1 MTVVAGQVR
10 LRVLSQEM
18 AGLELPVVGDQ
29 ATIGRLSGND
39 ICLPLDLR
47 VSRRHALLR
56 RTSEG
61 WLLEDLGS
69 ANGTYIGQRRV
80 HGPTLVQPGDQIRV
94 GRTWLEF
101 ISGRP
106 KPEEVPQVEFVGEY
120 LPSAEDEA
128 TGAKVVYSVDAEAP
142 LAPPGESVPELQE
155 RLEVLTQVSR
165 ALSETLDLNELLE
178 KATDLLMQ
186 VVPAERAF
194 VVLAER
200 GEFVPRV
207 VRHREPVPR
216 SGGPV
221 TLSRNIVERAAR
233 ERRVILTSDATTDER
248 FADLASVR
256 DFQIRSAISAP
267 LIRRGDVLGVLFL
280 DTTSGTHI
288 FTENDVALVRTIA
301 AQAAAAIE
309 NARLYTQLRQ
319 AYEELEQTQ
328 DQLVRS
334 EKLSTI
340 GTLAAS
346 LAHDMSN
353 IISPLSPL
361 INMIASGQEVPDEAK
376 EILKREVRRLATLV
390 QRLYSF
396 AGVGGQELRP
406 VQVNEVLQ
414 EGIALLTTEAMHRK
428 VRLET
433 CLAENLPLTMGDPD
447 QIYRAVL
454 NLVMN
459 ALDAVEGQPDAL
471 ITLSTSHDEDEVVI
485 GVADNGPGIP
495 EELQSSLFQPFF
507 TTKPGGTGLG
517 LYSTRRIIEEE
528 MGGTVQLDSR
538 PGQGTQVWLRLPA
551 LRE

>member
-1 MTVVAGQVR
+1 
-10 LRVLSQEM
+10 M
-18 AGLELPVVGDQ
+18 AGLEFPVVGEQ
-29 ATIGRLSGND
+29 ATIGRSSGND

-56 RTSEG
+56 RTPQG

-101 ISGRP
+101 TCAKP
-106 KPEEVPQVEFVGEY
+106 EPEEVPQVELVGEY
-120 LPSAEDEA
+120 LPSAEDGA

-194 VVLAER
+194 VVLSER

-216 SGGPV
+216 SDGPV

-256 DFQIRSAISAP
+256 DFQIRSAIGAP

-319 AYEELEQTQ
+319 AYEELERTQ

-340 GTLAAS
+340 GALAAS

-361 INMIASGQEVPDEAK
+361 IAMIASGQEVPEEAK

-406 VQVNEVLQ
+406 VQVNEVLE
-414 EGIALLTTEAMHRK
+414 EGTALLATEAMHRK

-433 CLAENLPLTMGDPD
+433 RLAENLPLTMADPD
-447 QIYRAVL
+447 QLYRAVL

-471 ITLSTSHDEDEVVI
+471 ITLSTSQDEDEVVI
-485 GVADNGPGIP
+485 GIADNGPGIP
-495 EELQSSLFQPFF
+495 EELQGSLFQPFF

-538 PGQGTQVWLRLPA
+538 PGQGTQVWLRLPVVSA
-551 LRE
+551 